1 MKVCC
6 GHLTA
11 GILSQSFSESDKS
24 FNANDKA
31 YYFILL
37 NVLQPIGSIFFLKFL
52 QWSSCLVFQLSLW
65 HYVVLIYIGMDWFQ
79 SLPSWTEENL
89 LQEDINN
96 MDFFQRCIYLNMNS
110 VLMARHFQH
119 SVEIFFKVTVVDGSL
134 GKVKHHIIRV
144 ELQVRGSPH
153 FHSFLWILN
162 APVLFKTNI
171 DVYINFVDLAT
182 YARKTKVPGSSLA
195 ASYVQRWDLCN
206 IAWLI
211 SKCLCSGWKK

>member
-1 MKVCC
+1 
-6 GHLTA
+6 
-11 GILSQSFSESDKS
+11 
-24 FNANDKA
+24 
-31 YYFILL
+31 
-37 NVLQPIGSIFFLKFL
+37 
-52 QWSSCLVFQLSLW
+52 
-65 HYVVLIYIGMDWFQ
+65 
-79 SLPSWTEENL
+79 
-89 LQEDINN
+89 
-96 MDFFQRCIYLNMNS
+96 MNS

-195 ASYVQRWDLCN
+195 ASYVQR
-206 IAWLI
+206 
-211 SKCLCSGWKK
+211 